1 MISASSL
8 LRDIALSQDEQ
19 RKGTKRRQKE
29 VKIGSRDLVLFV
41 RQFATMIRSGIPVTF
56 ALDTLSHQPE
66 NPNLGQVVAR
76 VSKLVGEGH
85 KLSQAMSYYPGVFD
99 TTFQA
104 MVAIGEET
112 GQLDGTLE
120 RLAGWRERDYEL
132 TRQVKSALSY
142 PMFILGLTGVLTF
155 FLFYSILPNFLGI
168 FNDMKIELPIFTR
181 IMVAMTDAS
190 QNPGVWLVLTALGV
204 AIHGLIREQWKTEE
218 GRCRL
223 FHMIH
228 QIPLA
233 GNLVRLTSVAR
244 FSGAIETLMESGLG
258 LQKTLLLGGE
268 GSGNPLMKVAS
279 RELVERV
286 KEGDPLSEYIL
297 ARVDLFPSTFGQF
310 VATGEETSQ
319 LSRMMGEASRML
331 DEEVNYKVEA
341 LGAALEPLLLGFV
354 ASIVGFVLLSI
365 FTPLYSHIGSLGQ

>member
-1 MISASSL
+1 MTSASGL
-8 LRDIALSQDEQ
+8 LRDESLSQDEQ
-19 RKGTKRRQKE
+19 RKGRKRQKE
-29 VKIGSRDLVLFV
+29 IRVGSRDLVLFT

-76 VSKLVGEGH
+76 ISKLVGEGH
-85 KLSQAMSYYPGVFD
+85 KLSAAMGHYPGVFD

-120 RLAGWRERDYEL
+120 RLAGWRERDYDL
-132 TRQVKSALSY
+132 TRQVKGALSY
-142 PMFILGLTGVLTF
+142 PMFILGLTGMLTF
-155 FLFYSILPNFLGI
+155 FLFYAILPNFLGI
-168 FNDMKIELPIFTR
+168 FKDMKIDLPPYTKV
-181 IMVAMTDAS
+181 MVALTDAS

-218 GRCRL
+218 GRCRMFTL
-223 FHMIH
+223 IH

-233 GNLVRLTSVAR
+233 GHLVRLTSVAR
-244 FSGAIETLMESGLG
+244 FSGAVETLMESGLG

-268 GSGNPLMKVAS
+268 GSGNPIIKVAS

-286 KEGDPLSEYIL
+286 KEGDPLSDYIVT
-297 ARVDLFPSTFGQF
+297 RVDLFPVTFGQF

-331 DEEVNYKVEA
+331 DEEVSYKVEA
-341 LGAALEPLLLGFV
+341 LGAALEPFLLGIV
-354 ASIVGFVLLSI
+354 AFIVGFVLLAI

>member
-1 MISASSL
+1 M
-8 LRDIALSQDEQ
+8 SQDEH
-19 RKGTKRRQKE
+19 RTRPKRREKE
-29 VKIGSRDLVLFV
+29 IRVGTRDLVLFT

-85 KLSQAMSYYPGVFD
+85 KLSQAMAQYPGVFD

-104 MVAIGEET
+104 MVSIGEET
-112 GQLDGTLE
+112 GQLDGTLD

-132 TRQVKSALSY
+132 TRQVKAALSY
-142 PMFILGLTGVLTF
+142 PMFILGLTVVLTF

-168 FNDMKIELPIFTR
+168 FKDMKIPLPFFTK
-181 IMVAMTDAS
+181 IMVALTDAF

-204 AIHGLIREQWKTEE
+204 AVHGLVREQWKTEE
-218 GRCRL
+218 GRVRMFNL
-223 FHMIH
+223 IH

-268 GSGNPLMKVAS
+268 GSGNPIMKIAS

-286 KEGDPLSEYIL
+286 KEGDALSEYIV
-297 ARVDLFPSTFGQF
+297 ARVDLFPVTFGQF

-319 LSRMMGEASRML
+319 LARMMGEASRML
-331 DEEVNYKVEA
+331 DDEVNYKVEA

-365 FTPLYSHIGSLGQ
+365 FTPLYAHIGSLGQ